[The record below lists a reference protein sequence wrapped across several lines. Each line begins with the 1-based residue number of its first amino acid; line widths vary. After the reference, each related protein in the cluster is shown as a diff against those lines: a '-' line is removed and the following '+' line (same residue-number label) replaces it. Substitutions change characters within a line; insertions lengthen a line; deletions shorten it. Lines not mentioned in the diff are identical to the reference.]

1 MMSNLI
7 SAVSYADIV
16 FFVLLGLGLL
26 GGVIGGL
33 ARAFKG
39 FFKTIAVI
47 LISLLIVGATVA
59 PISKTAMVRPMT
71 NKFESLAAGLGE
83 VFNTP
88 VYLGEDGKFY
98 VYDTDVDGTQYKVNL
113 EEAAG
118 SGLVNGTKGKLAVWL
133 AERFVNEKNSG
144 ETTLAG
150 AAAGM
155 LTTIILFVIL
165 FIVYC
170 ILLGLLIFILRKIF
184 KSIHKSDNPALRI
197 VDRVLGAIV
206 SACLV
211 LIFMLLV
218 LAILHAMARLIPTVH
233 EYLQNSPVCGFLYEH
248 NPLSNI
254 FGRIFG

>member
-1 MMSNLI
+1 MALHLI

-16 FFVLLGLGLL
+16 FFVILGLGVL

-47 LISLLIVGATVA
+47 LISILVVGATVA
-59 PISKTAMVRPMT
+59 PISKTAIVRPMT
-71 NKFESLAAGLGE
+71 NKFESLATGWGE
-83 VFNTP
+83 IFNTP
-88 VYLGEDGKFY
+88 VYVTEEGKYY

-113 EEAAG
+113 EDAAG

-133 AERFVNEKNSG
+133 AQRFVNEKNSG
-144 ETTLAG
+144 KATLAG
-150 AAAGM
+150 EAAAM

-170 ILLGLLIFILRKIF
+170 ILLGLLVFILQKIF
-184 KSIHKSDNPALRI
+184 KSIHKSDNPAVR
-197 VDRVLGAIV
+197 VADRVLGAIV
-206 SACLV
+206 SASLV
-211 LIFMLLV
+211 LIFMMLV
-218 LAILHAMARLIPTVH
+218 LAILHAMARIIPTVH
-233 EYLQNSPVCGFLYEH
+233 EYLLNSPVCGFLYEH
-248 NPLSNI
+248 NPISNI

>member
-1 MMSNLI
+1 MTLHLI

-16 FFVLLGLGLL
+16 FFVILGLGLL

-59 PISKTAMVRPMT
+59 PISNTGMVRPMT
-71 NKFESLAAGLGE
+71 NKFESLAAGWGE

-88 VYLGEDGKFY
+88 VYLGEEGNYY
-98 VYDTDVDGTQYKVNL
+98 VFSEDVDGTKYKVNL
-113 EEAAG
+113 EDAG
-118 SGLVNGTKGKLAVWL
+118 GNGLVNGTKAKLAVWL
-133 AERFVNEKNSG
+133 AERFINEKNSG

-170 ILLGLLIFILRKIF
+170 ILLGLIIFVLRKIF
-184 KSIHKSDNPALRI
+184 KNLHKSDNTAVRV

-206 SACLV
+206 SVCLA
-211 LIFMLLV
+211 LIFLLLV
-218 LAILHAMARLIPTVH
+218 LAILHAMARVIPTVH
-233 EYLQNSPVCGFLYEH
+233 EYLQSSPVCGFLYEH